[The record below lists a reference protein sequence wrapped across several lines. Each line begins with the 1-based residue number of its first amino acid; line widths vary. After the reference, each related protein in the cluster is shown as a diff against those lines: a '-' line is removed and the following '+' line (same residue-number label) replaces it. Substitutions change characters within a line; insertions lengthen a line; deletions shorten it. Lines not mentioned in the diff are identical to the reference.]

1 MLVHEVMLASENGRA
16 TTCPTDLLGETLQ
29 GGFTDICSV
38 QDMQKP
44 SPEAQGSSCL
54 RRHRDILIVSE
65 FLFLFSLSKEGC
77 VLLGFFYLYFFLLM
91 LW

>member
-1 MLVHEVMLASENGRA
+1 MLVHEVMLVSENGRA

-54 RRHRDILIVSE
+54 RRHRDILIVSFYS
-65 FLFLFSLSKEGC
+65 FLVSVKKVVCCLDSFIYI
-77 VLLGFFYLYFFLLM
+77 FFC
-91 LW
+91 